1 MLFHKLAGY
10 LYDLPPIAD
19 HRLQAHCISCSGFSA
34 CYHNALENEEIQLL
48 PALTLGELATLR
60 LMGCTSLA
68 RTHRM
73 LKEISD
79 RSEDVSPGA
88 VSPEMQRP
96 FFPEQHLSPGQI
108 KKLMGWCNA
117 FLAHRISLHEKQT
130 NLFPE
135 NLSRIFFIH
144 LEKDPMTGDPWVL
157 GWQVREVNAQK
168 TDEQRVVESQVWTM
182 KNRQERQAVW
192 KTFTDRLSRLWEQ
205 SIHSDL
211 GPHIFH
217 FGSQTRN
224 TLLQW
229 DRYEQEDPCPFFRLT
244 QPSPWTDLKVVLATH
259 FYMPAPGTL
268 SLYTLGTIFKC
279 SAELPPPPT
288 LFHQYNARG
297 RNVEEA
303 SFRVTKSL
311 SVMAEL
317 YEKAFSLLES
327 RWIRE
332 WPISD
337 HRDKRVLP
345 YIAFVEEEKRLKEAD
360 IQMLQEQPLK
370 ERMLRF
376 RSMGYLKFDHTRLDH
391 GGRFLYIFIPS
402 PETRPAKFRQGDF
415 LKLVPHGMT
424 DLQAGFPVIMAEYDT
439 TTREIGLLSRSGKL
453 KIHKDLFYSLEEDM
467 ADWNREKL
475 LHAANTL
482 FSSNK
487 YFHVQQVLTGNG
499 LERRSRISLDW
510 VKTWLARDDRGLNP
524 SQQQAMMLPFQ
535 YRSSM
540 IQGPPGTGK
549 THLLG
554 WIIIALMLEAHDA
567 GKPLR
572 IGVSALTHQ
581 AIDTVLAKV
590 VQLVNR
596 YLPGLF
602 PGQCVKWGQNR
613 FSDIKT
619 VDQEAGD
626 KGQIS
631 EDRSAMAVEYV
642 KDAHDL
648 PARQWLILGATGYGF
663 YSLFN
668 SKDKGFPLALD
679 WVIFDEASQVPVP
692 QALLSLIYG
701 RKNFLFLGDVN
712 QLPPIVMGRY
722 DVMPDGNN
730 GDRLETAGAEK
741 EPRLRLDDS
750 ILSNIR
756 HQYPAFHQVTLNI
769 TYRMNR
775 EICAFPSETWYDG
788 KLYPASGV
796 DRARL
801 CLAPLDGEYKP
812 IDGNDLIYNDILD
825 PAKPV
830 VLVLT
835 DHQGCS
841 QQSDVEAHLMAAL
854 AHRLIKGHGLS
865 VDNMAIITP
874 HRAQNNAIAERLGNM
889 MADTDLPEKTI
900 QLPLVDTVE
909 RTQGAERD
917 VILFG
922 LTASDPD
929 HLSSEFLNSPNR
941 LNVAM
946 TRAKTKLVIVG
957 SIAFFS
963 MIPPSE
969 SLLIKNSCF
978 KRLMA
983 HCRAN
988 NAVFHYFL

>member
-1 MLFHKLAGY
+1 M
-10 LYDLPPIAD
+10 
-19 HRLQAHCISCSGFSA
+19 
-34 CYHNALENEEIQLL
+34 
-48 PALTLGELATLR
+48 
-60 LMGCTSLA
+60 
-68 RTHRM
+68 
-73 LKEISD
+73 
-79 RSEDVSPGA
+79 
-88 VSPEMQRP
+88 
-96 FFPEQHLSPGQI
+96 
-108 KKLMGWCNA
+108 
-117 FLAHRISLHEKQT
+117 
-130 NLFPE
+130 
-135 NLSRIFFIH
+135 
-144 LEKDPMTGDPWVL
+144 
-157 GWQVREVNAQK
+157 
-168 TDEQRVVESQVWTM
+168 
-182 KNRQERQAVW
+182 
-192 KTFTDRLSRLWEQ
+192 
-205 SIHSDL
+205 
-211 GPHIFH
+211 
-217 FGSQTRN
+217 
-224 TLLQW
+224 
-229 DRYEQEDPCPFFRLT
+229 
-244 QPSPWTDLKVVLATH
+244 
-259 FYMPAPGTL
+259 
-268 SLYTLGTIFKC
+268 
-279 SAELPPPPT
+279 
-288 LFHQYNARG
+288 
-297 RNVEEA
+297 
-303 SFRVTKSL
+303 
-311 SVMAEL
+311 
-317 YEKAFSLLES
+317 
-327 RWIRE
+327 
-332 WPISD
+332 
-337 HRDKRVLP
+337 
-345 YIAFVEEEKRLKEAD
+345 
-360 IQMLQEQPLK
+360 
-370 ERMLRF
+370 
-376 RSMGYLKFDHTRLDH
+376 
-391 GGRFLYIFIPS
+391 
-402 PETRPAKFRQGDF
+402 
-415 LKLVPHGMT
+415 
-424 DLQAGFPVIMAEYDT
+424 
-439 TTREIGLLSRSGKL
+439 
-453 KIHKDLFYSLEEDM
+453 
-467 ADWNREKL
+467 
-475 LHAANTL
+475 
-482 FSSNK
+482 
-487 YFHVQQVLTGNG
+487 
-499 LERRSRISLDW
+499 
-510 VKTWLARDDRGLNP
+510 
-524 SQQQAMMLPFQ
+524 
-535 YRSSM
+535 
-540 IQGPPGTGK
+540 
-549 THLLG
+549 
-554 WIIIALMLEAHDA
+554 MLEAHDA
-567 GKPLR
+567 GKTLR

-750 ILSNIR
+750 ILSNIK

-801 CLAPLDGEYKP
+801 CLAPLDGEYKQ

-929 HLSSEFLNSPNR
+929 HLFSEFLNSPNR